1 MTAMIVPVLIIVLSA
16 VAASLGFAIWD
27 NKRDDRKY
35 PAPGPDYTLPSAR
48 ETRAGQPPH
57 PAGLPGASPDDEID
71 QWLADLKKK
80 DDGAFL
86 AAPLPNVP
94 GRMPPAVSSPDD
106 HAGGSAPVSTVTETA
121 RPAGDPWKTLVIPA
135 AQHQQ
140 AKELA
145 LDYMPRVP
153 FANWESDTFVEG
165 LAAIKDGA

>member
-16 VAASLGFAIWD
+16 VAAPLAFAIWD

-35 PAPGPDYTLPSAR
+35 PAPRGLHDLPAR
-48 ETRAGQPPH
+48 ATRAGRPPN

-86 AAPLPNVP
+86 AAPLPDVP
-94 GRMPPAVSSPDD
+94 GREPPASSSPDV
-106 HAGGSAPVSTVTETA
+106 AGGSAPVSTVTETA

-135 AQHQQ
+135 AQHQA
-140 AKELA
+140 AKTAA
-145 LDYMPRVP
+145 LDYKPRGP
-153 FANWESDTFVEG
+153 FRNWKSDTFVEG